1 MSLRLED
8 IERIKQLKYIYSRA
22 LDTADLDT
30 LATLLAED
38 ATIDFK
44 GGSYHFELTG
54 RDAIVA
60 ALSQAVGP
68 HLAGS
73 HTMHMPV
80 IEVHDDD
87 TADGTWTLL
96 DWAVNLAE
104 GNKVTT
110 GSAIYRDRYVR
121 QGGRWLIQ
129 HSEYR
134 RVFERVFHDPAPGL
148 TAHLTAMAAA

>member
-8 IERIKQLKYIYSRA
+8 IEWIKQLKYTYSRA
-22 LDTADLDT
+22 LDTADIPT
-30 LATLLAED
+30 IATLLADD
-38 ATIDFK
+38 ASIDFQ
-44 GGSYHFELTG
+44 GGSYHFALQG

-60 ALSQAVGP
+60 ALSAAVGP
-68 HLAGS
+68 HLAGT

-80 IEVHDDD
+80 IEVHDDG
-87 TADGTWTLL
+87 TAAGIWTLL
-96 DWAVNLAE
+96 DWAINIGE

-110 GSAIYRDRYVR
+110 GSAIYRDRYVYR
-121 QGGRWLIQ
+121 GGRWLIQ

-148 TAHLTAMAAA
+148 TAHLTAMTA